1 MEFFMSSN
9 SYVWTSEYVSPGHPD
24 KVADQIS
31 DAILDAYLT
40 VDPDAKVACETL
52 VKGNNVYL
60 AGEISSKC
68 ELNNSFLE
76 SAVRDTIIDI
86 GYDSDEHIFN
96 GTTCNIHFDISK
108 QSSEING
115 AVVSGDGEIAA
126 GDQGI
131 MFGYATNE
139 TPTNMPLPIYL
150 AKQFIM
156 EAYNGINSKY
166 AFRPDM
172 KSQISINF
180 EGGSAKSIHSVVFST
195 CHTEEL
201 SLKNLRDVFHSLVLP
216 NVLETL
222 PENIQNLFN
231 RDTKYYINP
240 AGTWN
245 IGGPVSDSGLTG
257 RKIVVDQYGADCEIG
272 GGAFS
277 GKDPS
282 KVDRSAAYMARH
294 IALTTLQN
302 NPDAEK
308 IKVQLAY
315 AIGERFPVSYRI
327 YNPENGKEYGLGDF
341 NLEDLTPTSIIDILG
356 LKNPIYAKTAKYGH
370 FGNKPLVENGIEYFK
385 WENQFI
391 RANTKNQIYSKNVLS
406 HSATY

>member
-1 MEFFMSSN
+1 MSSTE
-9 SYVWTSEYVSPGHPD
+9 YVWTSEYVSPGHPD
-24 KVADQIS
+24 KIADQIS
-31 DAILDAYLT
+31 DAILDVYLAI
-40 VDPDAKVACETL
+40 DPDAKVACETL

-60 AGEISSKC
+60 AGEISSKH
-68 ELNNSFLE
+68 ELSNEFLE
-76 SAVRDTIIDI
+76 SAVRNAIIDI
-86 GYDSDEHIFN
+86 GYDSDELKFN
-96 GTTCNIHFDISK
+96 GKNCNIFFDISK
-108 QSSEING
+108 QSPEING
-115 AVVSGDGEIAA
+115 AVVSEDGDIAA

-156 EAYNGINSKY
+156 EAYEGINNKY

-180 EGGSAKSIHSVVFST
+180 ENGIAKSIHSLVFST
-195 CHTEEL
+195 CHTEDL

-216 NVLETL
+216 NVLDGL
-222 PENIQNLFN
+222 PENIKALFDKN
-231 RDTKYYINP
+231 TKYYINP

-294 IALTTLQN
+294 IALTTLKN
-302 NPDAEK
+302 NPEAEK

-315 AIGERFPVSYRI
+315 AIGEKFPVSYRI
-327 YNPENGKEYGLGDF
+327 YNPESGREYGLGDF
-341 NLEDLTPTSIIDILG
+341 SVEDLTPNSIIDILG
-356 LKNPIYAKTAKYGH
+356 LKKPIYAKTAKYGH
-370 FGNKPLVENGIEYFK
+370 FGNSPIMENGIEYFK
-385 WENQFI
+385 WENPFI
-391 RANTKNQIYSKNVLS
+391 KSNVKNSIYSKNVIS